1 MKYYVRL
8 GLFVEVIDVNY
19 TRKVPSEL
27 RCNVDILTCFI
38 SRLAQP
44 ECAPEIALRV
54 TLGIFGSLNC
64 SLQLKCTPKG

>member
-1 MKYYVRL
+1 MKDYVRL
-8 GLFVEVIDVNY
+8 GLIVEVIDVNY
-19 TRKVPSEL
+19 TWKVLSEL

-44 ECAPEIALRV
+44 ECEIALRV